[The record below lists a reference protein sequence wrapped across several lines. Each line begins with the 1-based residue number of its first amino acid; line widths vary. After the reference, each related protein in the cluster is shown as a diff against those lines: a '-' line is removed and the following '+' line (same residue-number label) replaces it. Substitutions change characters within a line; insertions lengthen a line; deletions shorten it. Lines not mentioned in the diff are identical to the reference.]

1 MTKKFKHK
9 LHQIRENLDAFE
21 QLGSGSGP
29 RKRGHV
35 DNTLVPPSTSVTVNE
50 EGQEVQVIRTPT
62 NALVQLKVRLL
73 RNVVELVAQ
82 INANLYGAAALE
94 EQGSRVSPPRNSPR
108 ELDERRSFLGI
119 MRSDHV
125 PKNEGADG
133 GYIIIP
139 TFHDDDEKESA
150 DGEEGDEDDDD
161 DGYDDDNDDK
171 DKDKDEHCEDNDDK
185 DDNDEQKKDQD
196 PATGGETGRAEQNEA
211 N

>member
-35 DNTLVPPSTSVTVNE
+35 DNTLAPPSMSVTVNE

-94 EQGSRVSPPRNSPR
+94 ERGSRVSPPRNSPR

-133 GYIIIP
+133 GYIIVP

-150 DGEEGDEDDDD
+150 DGEEDDEDDDD
-161 DGYDDDNDDK
+161 DGYDDDDNDK
-171 DKDKDEHCEDNDDK
+171 DNDNDKDEHCEDN

-196 PATGGETGRAEQNEA
+196 PVTGEIGRAEQNEA